1 MDIIKIIGVAF
12 VTVIAAV
19 LIKSTKPELSFAVT
33 ITGAMVILLYIVN
46 SLQGTIAVFH
56 AMTQAIGVDN
66 QLLKVLL
73 KIIGVGYITEFA
85 SGILNDLGG
94 STISDKVVLGG
105 KIAIVILS
113 LPIIQDLLLLIKGFV
128 ELL

>member
-1 MDIIKIIGVAF
+1 MKLKRLKKFTFQV
-12 VTVIAAV
+12 
-19 LIKSTKPELSFAVT
+19 
-33 ITGAMVILLYIVN
+33 
-46 SLQGTIAVFH
+46 
-56 AMTQAIGVDN
+56 
-66 QLLKVLL
+66 LKVLL

-94 STISDKVVLGG
+94 GTISDKVVLGG